1 MSTYSDDLAAMN
13 AAIQTVLATMREFR
27 DIFRDLGIPHV
38 VLDPFMFKLGILE
51 DYGVGNVY
59 NLNNNLSDCMG
70 NRGYYMPG
78 DSRTYYDKSCWYL
91 VPDFGPDVYTVCE
104 RLKGEVETYKTAQLV
119 MYSYP
124 EYRNEL
130 FQIIRRVI
138 RECYSIELGD
148 DDDHIEIIQRAVYS
162 IPETE
167 NTDDK
172 KRKLQ
177 VICVYNEYKTY
188 RSYVQRRR

>member
-1 MSTYSDDLAAMN
+1 
-13 AAIQTVLATMREFR
+13 
-27 DIFRDLGIPHV
+27 
-38 VLDPFMFKLGILE
+38 
-51 DYGVGNVY
+51 
-59 NLNNNLSDCMG
+59 
-70 NRGYYMPG
+70 MPG
-78 DSRTYYDKSCWYL
+78 RGRTYYDKNYWCP
-91 VPDFGPDVYTVCE
+91 VPEFGPDIWAIYE
-104 RLKGEVETYKTAQLV
+104 RLKIEIEIYKAAQLV

-138 RECYSIELGD
+138 RDCYSIELGD
-148 DDDHIEIIQRAVYS
+148 DDDHIEIIRRAVYS

-172 KRKLQ
+172 KRMFQ